1 MASPLSNLVRN
12 LTEEIHKIK
21 HEDCDCFFEYEN
33 VNGSLINNKFLSCN

>member
-21 HEDCDCFFEYEN
+21 HKDCDCFFEYEN